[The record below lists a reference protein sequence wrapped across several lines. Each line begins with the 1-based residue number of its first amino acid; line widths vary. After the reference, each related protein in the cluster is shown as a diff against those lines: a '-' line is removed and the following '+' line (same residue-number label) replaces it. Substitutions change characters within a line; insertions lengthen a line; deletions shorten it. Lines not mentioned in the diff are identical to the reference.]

1 MYLMAIKHTV
11 LYAFRYGNLSL
22 STHTLLIMSINNSTV
37 TCRGKSFSH
46 CAGSQ
51 SLRASAVGLG
61 KPEWSLQS
69 PTGLSVV
76 LIQALQASSQP
87 MNGS

>member
-1 MYLMAIKHTV
+1 MPLNQTATYHLVPHM
-11 LYAFRYGNLSL
+11 
-22 STHTLLIMSINNSTV
+22 LLIMHINNSSV
-37 TCRGKSFSH
+37 TCRGKSLSH
-46 CAGSQ
+46 CAGSR

-69 PTGLSVV
+69 PTGLSAV